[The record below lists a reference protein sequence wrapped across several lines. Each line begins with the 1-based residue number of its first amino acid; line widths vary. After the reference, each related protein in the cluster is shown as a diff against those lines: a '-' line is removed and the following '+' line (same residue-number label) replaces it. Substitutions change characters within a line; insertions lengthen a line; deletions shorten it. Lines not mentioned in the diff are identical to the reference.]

1 MVLITRTVGIVVL
14 DKFATQRSIGGF
26 AIRFA
31 GTASSAET
39 KTESVT
45 IYGNGLKILRRDPEK
60 EWLNQHDIN

>member
-1 MVLITRTVGIVVL
+1 MVLATRFVDIVVL
-14 DKFATQRSIGGF
+14 YESVTQRSIGGF

-45 IYGNGLKILRRDPEK
+45 IYGNGLKILRRDPER
-60 EWLNQHDIN
+60 EWLNQQDIN